1 MKVILT
7 SNTAWSLWNFR
18 RGLMEALEKYGYE
31 VYAVAPEDQY
41 SAYLIERFKFIP
53 LKNLDRKGTNPI
65 RDFKIFLE
73 YLSIYRRIK
82 PDLVLNYTIK
92 PNIYSSLACYFLKI
106 KCVSTITG
114 LGYVFVENT
123 PLTKLVSFMYKLA
136 LYGNYKV
143 LFQNSDDM
151 KLFLERKI
159 IDKDKAIHIKVSG
172 INTLFF
178 NPEICKNHPKK
189 ESFVFLMVSR
199 LLWDKGVREYV
210 EAVKALKRI
219 YGDKV
224 EIWILGALDRGN
236 PSAVSEE
243 DLKKWTEEG
252 IVKYLGVAEDVRP
265 YICQADC
272 VVLPSYYREGIPRS
286 LLEAMAMEK
295 PIITTDSPG
304 CREVCID
311 GENGFLVKPK
321 DVESLVVAMKRMLE
335 LSEEER
341 LRMGKRG
348 RKMVFDEFSEERI
361 IEAYMNLIRSNDKL
375 I

>member
-1 MKVILT
+1 MKVVLA

-31 VYAVAPEDQY
+31 VYTVAPEDRY
-41 SAYLIERFKFIP
+41 SAYLLEGFKFIP
-53 LKNLDRKGTNPI
+53 LKNLDRKGTNPLK
-65 RDFKIFLE
+65 DFKLFLE

-82 PDLVLNYTIK
+82 PNLVLNYTIK
-92 PNIYSSLACYFLKI
+92 PNIYSSLACYFLRI
-106 KCVSTITG
+106 KCISTITG
-114 LGYVFVENT
+114 LGYVFIENT

-136 LYGNYKV
+136 LYHNYKV
-143 LFQNSDDM
+143 LFQNNDDM

-159 IDKDKAIHIKVSG
+159 VDKDKAIRIKGSG
-172 INTLFF
+172 VNTLFF
-178 NPEICKNHPKK
+178 NPEICKDYPKNK
-189 ESFVFLMVSR
+189 SFVFLMVSR
-199 LLWDKGVREYV
+199 LLWDKGVREYI
-210 EAVKALKRI
+210 EAGRILKRI
-219 YGDKV
+219 YGEKV
-224 EIWILGALDRGN
+224 EIWILGSVDKGN
-236 PSAVSEE
+236 PSVVSEE

-272 VVLPSYYREGIPRS
+272 VVLPSYREGIPRS

-304 CREVCID
+304 CRDVCAD

-321 DVESLVVAMKRMLE
+321 DVESLFVAMKRMLE

-348 RKMVFDEFSEERI
+348 RKMVLDEFSEE
-361 IEAYMNLIRSNDKL
+361 KL
-375 I
+375 